1 MKTFDRIWRFIGSI
15 QLAVP
20 LLGAIVLVLVGATF
34 YESKVGSVSVQHEIY
49 QSPWFGALMF
59 LLAVNLGVSA
69 LNRYPWRNARQVGFA
84 LTHLGLIVIIA
95 GSAAVIHLG
104 VEGMLLVRTDRGANN
119 QVRMQ
124 GDLLEVM
131 NPDRTVESGNIFINR
146 SGKVYPTYLA
156 GLELADYRENTV
168 RSIQFIE
175 GETVPNPAVRLSLT
189 SDRMGQNIERSL
201 AVAPSSY
208 SQMTLGIAELAI
220 VQTNSDEELQQLLSP
235 PSNKTQH
242 LWGEL
247 KIDRGQ
253 KQAIV
258 DVKDNISKSVNF
270 NDLTI
275 ELVDFFP
282 DFRLDK
288 NRLPTTASSQ
298 FNNPAILLEISSSTG
313 TEGWFV
319 FGKAEF
325 PPIRTVISGE
335 RIADLQLDYQF
346 ETPPAEDYFHVIAT
360 EDDKLYYTAKSSN
373 GFKSG
378 TLAIGESVTPGWA
391 DFQITLKEYIPHG
404 KLQRTIVP
412 ADNPQV
418 QGNPALLV
426 KTAAGT
432 ATWLPWGEPTTIE
445 EPEGEI
451 YAAFG
456 PKLLALPFGIKLE
469 DFIVDRNEGSQSV
482 AMWTSKIRIQDP
494 INRIS
499 KQRNVW
505 MNHPTWYR
513 GWKIAQAS
521 WNPGDLQQSTLQVK
535 REPTWVTALTWTG
548 SALVVSG
555 IAVMFYAPA
564 LMRKMRSKSNQTEPA
579 TAVTPE
585 VAEKPEDEGIDRN
598 LTPIS

>member
-1 MKTFDRIWRFIGSI
+1 MNLLDRIWRFIGSI

-20 LLGAIVLVLVGATF
+20 LLSAIVLVLIGATF

-59 LLAVNLGVSA
+59 LLAINLGVSA
-69 LNRYPWRNARQVGFA
+69 LNRYPWRNARKIGFA

-104 VEGMLLVRTDRGANN
+104 VEGMLLVRTDSGANN
-119 QVRMQ
+119 QIRIQ

-131 NPDRTVESGNIFINR
+131 NLDRTVESGNLFIDR
-146 SGKVYPTYLA
+146 AGQVHPSSFA
-156 GLELADYRENTV
+156 GLELANYRENTV
-168 RSIQFIE
+168 RSVGFVE
-175 GETVPNPAVRLSLT
+175 GATVSNPAVRLSLT
-189 SDRMGQNIERSL
+189 SDRMGQNVERSL

-220 VQTNSDEELQQLLSP
+220 VQTRSNEELQQILSP
-235 PSNKTQH
+235 ASNEPQH

-247 KIDRGQ
+247 DITQGQ
-253 KQAIV
+253 NRAIV
-258 DVKDNISKSVNF
+258 DIKDNVSKSVRLG
-270 NDLTI
+270 DLTI
-275 ELVDFFP
+275 EIVDFFP

-288 NRLPTTASSQ
+288 NRLPTTASSE
-298 FNNPAILLEISSSTG
+298 FNNPAALLEISSPTA

-335 RIADLQLDYQF
+335 RIADLQLNYHI
-346 ETPPAEDYFHVIAT
+346 EKPPAEDYFHVIVSDGG
-360 EDDKLYYTAKSSN
+360 ELYYAAKSST

-378 TLAIGESVTPGWA
+378 PLAVGESITPGWA
-391 DFQITLKEYIPHG
+391 DFHITLEEYIPHA

-412 ADNPQV
+412 ADNPKV
-418 QGNPALLV
+418 PGTPALLV
-426 KTAAGT
+426 KTASGT
-432 ATWLPWGEPTTIE
+432 TTWLPWGEPTTIE
-445 EPEGEI
+445 EPDGEI

-482 AMWTSKIRIQDP
+482 AMWTSKIRIEDP
-494 INRIS
+494 ANGIS
-499 KQRNVW
+499 ERRNVW

-564 LMRKMRSKSNQTEPA
+564 LMRKMRSKSEDEEPA
-579 TAVTPE
+579 ASQQTSGE
-585 VAEKPEDEGIDRN
+585 GEDEGIDRN
-598 LTPIS
+598 LTPVS